1 MTWKCRK
8 ELSDWIN
15 GLPVQP
21 LCVRLARDKWDALVE
36 EVRGV
41 PGFCVECIRFYA
53 RRGAVAVVPS
63 DGGR

>member
-21 LCVRLARDKWDALVE
+21 RRVRLSRDRWDALVE

-41 PGFCVECIRFYA
+41 PGACIEGIKFYA
-53 RRGAVAVVPS
+53 RRGAVVVVPS

>member
-8 ELSDWIN
+8 ELGDWIN

-21 LCVRLARDKWDALVE
+21 RRVRLARDKWDALVE

-41 PGFCVECIRFYA
+41 PGVCVEGLKFA
-53 RRGAVAVVPS
+53 TRRGAVIVEPKR
-63 DGGR
+63 G